1 MTHDERIKYTEKE
14 LWADIET
21 VRQAIMENLSDEV
34 VNSFIFANETSDD
47 SYLLETTIQLYERV
61 DASIKADAVKIEVE
75 S

>member
-1 MTHDERIKYTEKE
+1 MTHDERVKYTEKE

-21 VRQAIMENLSDEV
+21 VRQAVMENLSDEV

-61 DASIKADAVKIEVE
+61 DASIKADALKIEAE

>member
-1 MTHDERIKYTEKE
+1 MTHDERVKYTEKE

-61 DASIKADAVKIEVE
+61 DASIKADALKIEAE

>member
-61 DASIKADAVKIEVE
+61 DASIKADALKIEAE